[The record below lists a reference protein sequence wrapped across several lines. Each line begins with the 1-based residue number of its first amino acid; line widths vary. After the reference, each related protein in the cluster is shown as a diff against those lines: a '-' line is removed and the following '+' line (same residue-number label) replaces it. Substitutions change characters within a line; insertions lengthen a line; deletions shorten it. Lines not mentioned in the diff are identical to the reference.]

1 MRYPRESGNLCAYRA
16 NGKDSWNNAHI
27 SRLTW
32 SCQCLV
38 LKGRNYRS
46 AAGQPYTRMKYIHG
60 SPAVKISKFNMG
72 DLGVTF
78 PRTIHMVSKERLQVR
93 HNALESARVAANK
106 VLFDKYGET
115 GYKMSIRPFPH
126 IILRENKMIATA
138 GADRLQEGMRR
149 AFGKPTGRAA
159 RIDVGQE
166 ILSISVRTDGVD
178 TAKKACDT
186 ASTKLPMRTR
196 IWVETLNVENPEI
209 KYVPPPPKPAATP
222 ATTVAP
228 EHELKEEPAKEPAAK
243 AKSPKAAKGE

>member
-1 MRYPRESGNLCAYRA
+1 
-16 NGKDSWNNAHI
+16 
-27 SRLTW
+27 
-32 SCQCLV
+32 

-72 DLGVTF
+72 DLGVQF
-78 PRTIHMVSKERLQVR
+78 PRLIHLVSKQRIQIR

-106 VLFDKYGET
+106 VLFDKYGEA

-159 RIDVGQE
+159 RVNVGQE
-166 ILSISVRTDGVD
+166 ILTIYVREDGVE

-186 ASTKLPMRTR
+186 ASTKLPMKTR
-196 IWVETLNVENPEI
+196 VWVEEVEVDEM
-209 KYVPPPPKPAATP
+209 AATP
-222 ATTVAP
+222 SAAPKVAAAPTTITPV
-228 EHELKEEPAKEPAAK
+228 HELEEEPLAAE
-243 AKSPKAAKGE
+243 ASTGE